1 MGLGVM
7 AVVEPWWE
15 PTSFEQKN
23 ERKHHSLYYT
33 PPFFCL
39 GRANKEAKEA
49 QTRDSFIFVSFEKN
63 LKQ

>member
-1 MGLGVM
+1 MAVGVM

-23 ERKHHSLYYT
+23 ERKCDSFYYT

-49 QTRDSFIFVSFEKN
+49 ETRDSFLFIS
-63 LKQ
+63 LKTI